1 MPDRSLR
8 VLVAPD
14 SFGGALDSVAVAAAI
29 GRGWS
34 SVRGGDEV
42 MRRPMAD
49 GGEGT
54 LAAVADALGEA
65 AERRT
70 VATTDA
76 LGRPIEADWL
86 LLDAGRGA
94 FVEMAA
100 ASGLARLT
108 PEERT
113 PDSARRASTRG
124 TGELLRAALDAGVER
139 ITIGLGGSATTDGGS
154 GLLRALGVRFLGRDG
169 SDLPDGG
176 AALAGLER
184 IDPSGLDPRL
194 AQAKL
199 TVASDVTNTLAGSR
213 GAAATYGPQKGADPA
228 AVDELDAALAMF
240 GRGIEAATGRLVA
253 DLPGAG
259 AAGGT
264 TAGLLGFTG
273 AVLRPGVEVVA
284 ELVGLA
290 AALEEADLVITG
302 EGRAD
307 EQTLQGK
314 TAMGVATLARPR
326 NTPVVLLCGALGP
339 ACRGA
344 RRGDGDQ
351 RRAADRRPTD
361 RPPDRD
367 GRHRAAAGGRGREAG
382 AHASASAWSWRARR
396 AHRSMAKGP
405 SPQKRAADRRKR
417 RKLAD
422 VVLER
427 LGDRYDHPTWA
438 GPRVDTV
445 SELVLDD
452 PQPEHRRHELVPRL
466 HRAPRALRRRGTTC
480 WPRRPTSWR
489 T

>member
-42 MRRPMAD
+42 DRRPMAD

-54 LAAVADALGEA
+54 LAAVADALGDT

-76 LGRPIEADWL
+76 LGRPIEAEWL
-86 LLDAGRGA
+86 LLDDGHGA

-100 ASGLARLT
+100 ASGLARLRAD
-108 PEERT
+108 ERT
-113 PDSARRASTRG
+113 PETARRASTRG
-124 TGELLRAALDAGVER
+124 TGGLLRAALDAGVEQ

-169 SDLPDGG
+169 NDLPDGG
-176 AALAGLER
+176 AALAGLDR
-184 IDPSGLDPRL
+184 IDAGGLDPRL
-194 AQAKL
+194 ARAKV
-199 TVASDVTNTLAGSR
+199 TVASDVTNTLTGPR
-213 GAAATYGPQKGADPA
+213 GAAATYGPQKGADPS
-228 AVDELDAALAMF
+228 AVAELDAALASF
-240 GRGIEAATGRLVA
+240 GRAIEAATGRLVA

-273 AVLRPGVEVVA
+273 SVLRPGVEVVA

-314 TAMGVATLARPR
+314 TAMGVAILARPR
-326 NTPVVLLCGALGP
+326 NTPVVLLCGALG
-339 ACRGA
+339 RGA
-344 RRGDGDQ
+344 EALD
-351 RRAADRRPTD
+351 AAMAISVVQPIVDRPTD
-361 RPPDRD
+361 LPTAMADTERLL
-367 GRHRAAAGGRGREAG
+367 EAG
-382 AHASASAWSWRARR
+382 AAR
-396 AHRSMAKGP
+396 
-405 SPQKRAADRRKR
+405 
-417 RKLAD
+417 LART
-422 VVLER
+422 VGIGLE
-427 LGDRYDHPTWA
+427 LA
-438 GPRVDTV
+438 
-445 SELVLDD
+445 
-452 PQPEHRRHELVPRL
+452 
-466 HRAPRALRRRGTTC
+466 
-480 WPRRPTSWR
+480 RP
-489 T
+489 